1 MITAIVRFQLRPG
14 ISREQALEEIRH
26 TIPIYQKQ
34 AALIRKQ
41 ISLDLERSQGMSVY
55 LWKDRAAAEAFY
67 EMARPILKQQTGHD
81 PEITLHETQVLV
93 EIALGVD
100 IIVSDAGRHVGRAW
114 YARQGLDVVTSL
126 GARPSL
132 SAGVGSVILAAQH
145 PSHRRGSTAAY
156 PRTSCFRP
164 HRRLTGT
171 RPLLPEPGRPATG

>member
-81 PEITLHETQVLV
+81 PEITLHETQVLSTT
-93 EIALGVD
+93 ARAS
-100 IIVSDAGRHVGRAW
+100 IIRV
-114 YARQGLDVVTSL
+114 
-126 GARPSL
+126 
-132 SAGVGSVILAAQH
+132 
-145 PSHRRGSTAAY
+145 
-156 PRTSCFRP
+156 
-164 HRRLTGT
+164 T
-171 RPLLPEPGRPATG
+171 RPARRPPR